1 MREFLQNA
9 WVAVGAAEG
18 NLRIGLSRAV
28 ADLRAGDLT
37 SESMALVAGA
47 LGAALIVAALWRAWG
62 RRRVTSTPAD
72 PPLSSLTRG
81 ARRLGLGT
89 AVLFFG
95 VFGAWSIYTP
105 LMSAA
110 IAPGVVSPDG
120 SRKTVQHLEGGIIRS
135 IHVREGDRVTAGA
148 VLVTL
153 DDTRAQ
159 ARASELTDQHIYLLA
174 VEARLQAEI
183 VSAAGIVWPDTLT
196 TAAGDREAQAIASQS
211 ALFENRQQ
219 TQAARERILAKRV
232 EQLRE
237 EIIGL
242 REVILAQ
249 DMQIGLVAEELS
261 VSSGL
266 YERGLQRL
274 PQVLALQ
281 RQEAELTAAR
291 ASNRA
296 GIARL
301 EQGIGETEMQLLA
314 SRQQIREEVAEELTR
329 VRAELSMIRSQLP
342 ERADALARTQV
353 TAPMAGRVM
362 NIQITTEQGG
372 ILAPGGAILDIVP
385 DDAPLIIDAR
395 IRPEDIDGVRPGL
408 RARILLSAYSQRNL
422 PQIFGT
428 LRTVSADR
436 LVDPRSGE
444 PYFLARVEVDPAEL
458 AALAD
463 RVELIPGMS
472 ADVMILT
479 GERTF
484 AEALFQPFAASL
496 RSAFREG

>member
-1 MREFLQNA
+1 MATAPPPQTDKGTAMRELWDMA
-9 WVAVGAAEG
+9 TGSDAA
-18 NLRIGLSRAV
+18 A
-28 ADLRAGDLT
+28 LRA
-37 SESMALVAGA
+37 ALVVAGA
-47 LGAALIVAALWRAWG
+47 LCILLAAGLVWRA
-62 RRRVTSTPAD
+62 RRRVEATALSAD
-72 PPLSSLTRG
+72 QPLASLTRG

-95 VFGAWSIYTP
+95 VFGAWSVYTP

-120 SRKTVQHLEGGIIRS
+120 SRKTVQHLEGGIVRT
-135 IHVREGDRVTAGA
+135 IHVREGDRVEAGA
-148 VLVTL
+148 LLVSL

-183 VSAAGIVWPDTLT
+183 VSAAAITFPDSLT
-196 TAAGDREAQAIASQS
+196 SPGGAREGLAIASQS
-211 ALFENRQQ
+211 ALFENRRD
-219 TQAARERILAKRV
+219 TQEARERILAQRIK
-232 EQLRE
+232 QLRE
-237 EIIGL
+237 EITGL
-242 REVILAQ
+242 REVIAAQ
-249 DMQIGLVAEELS
+249 DRQIGLVVEELS

-266 YERGLQRL
+266 FERGLQRL

-281 RQEAELTAAR
+281 RQEAELTAERAANR
-291 ASNRA
+291 AS
-296 GIARL
+296 IARL
-301 EQGIGETEMQLLA
+301 EQSIGETEMQLLA
-314 SRQQIREEVAEELTR
+314 ARQQIREQVAEELTR

-342 ERADALARTQV
+342 ERADELARTRV

-372 ILAPGGAILDIVP
+372 IIAPGGAILDIVP
-385 DDAPLIIDAR
+385 DETPLIIDAR
-395 IRPEDIDGVRPGL
+395 IRPVDIDGLRPGL
-408 RARILLSAYSQRNL
+408 RARILLTAYSQRNL
-422 PQIFGT
+422 PQVFGT

-436 LVDPRSGE
+436 LVDARTGE
-444 PYFLARVEVDPAEL
+444 PYFLARIEVDPAEI
-458 AALAD
+458 AALPAP
-463 RVELIPGMS
+463 VELIPGMS